1 MDRRRIVTGNWK
13 MNKTPK
19 EAVELVSQLKD
30 GINTDALD
38 VVLCVPYVALAD
50 VGRCIEGTSIKLG
63 AQNMH
68 FETSGAYT
76 GEVSGLML
84 KELGVEY
91 VIIGH
96 SERRQYFN
104 ETDQTV
110 NKKIHKAL
118 EYGINPIMCCGET
131 LVQREAGVTMEKI
144 RMQVKRGLQGL
155 TPRQAAKI
163 VIAYEPIW
171 AIGTGK
177 HASNNQAE
185 RVCAGIRCV
194 LSEIFDEPTAAK
206 MRIVYG
212 GSVTGNNAKNL
223 FDMENIDGALVGGA
237 SLKLD
242 FENIVK
248 A

>member
-1 MDRRRIVTGNWK
+1 MARKRIVMGNWK
-13 MNKTPK
+13 MNKTPN
-19 EAVELVSQLKD
+19 EAVELVSSIKESID
-30 GINTDALD
+30 TAEMD
-38 VVLCVPYVALAD
+38 VVLCVPFVALAD
-50 VGRCIEGTSIKLG
+50 VGRLIAGTNIMLG

-118 EYGINPIMCCGET
+118 EYGITPIMCCGET

-155 TPRQAAKI
+155 TPRQISKI

-177 HASNNQAE
+177 RATKNQAE
-185 RVCAGIRCV
+185 EVCAGIRCV
-194 LSEIFDEPTAAK
+194 ISEIFDEPTASK
-206 MRIVYG
+206 IRIAYG
-212 GSVTGNNAKNL
+212 GSVTGNNAKEL

-237 SLKLD
+237 SLKPD
-242 FENIVK
+242 FANIVN

>member
-1 MDRRRIVTGNWK
+1 MDRRRIVMGNWK
-13 MNKTPK
+13 MNKTPG

-30 GINTDALD
+30 GINTDKLD
-38 VVLCVPYVALAD
+38 VVVCVPFVSLAD
-50 VGRCIEGTSIKLG
+50 VGRLIKDTNIKLG

-76 GEVSGLML
+76 GEISGLML

-155 TPRQAAKI
+155 TPRQATKI
-163 VIAYEPIW
+163 VVAYEPIW
-171 AIGTGK
+171 AIGTGR
-177 HASNNQAE
+177 HATANQAE

-212 GSVTGNNAKNL
+212 GSVTGNSAKTL
-223 FDMENIDGALVGGA
+223 FDMDNIDGGLVGGA
-237 SLKLD
+237 SLKAD
-242 FENIVK
+242 FENIVNC
-248 A
+248 

>member
-1 MDRRRIVTGNWK
+1 
-13 MNKTPK
+13 
-19 EAVELVSQLKD
+19 
-30 GINTDALD
+30 
-38 VVLCVPYVALAD
+38 
-50 VGRCIEGTSIKLG
+50 
-63 AQNMH
+63 
-68 FETSGAYT
+68 
-76 GEVSGLML
+76 
-84 KELGVEY
+84 
-91 VIIGH
+91 
-96 SERRQYFN
+96 
-104 ETDQTV
+104 
-110 NKKIHKAL
+110 
-118 EYGINPIMCCGET
+118 
-131 LVQREAGVTMEKI
+131 MEKI

-155 TPRQAAKI
+155 TPRQASKI